1 MEKLKKIIIP
11 ILIIL
16 IICAIIFFIVSNKKT
31 ETTETITSFD
41 ISDQVFSQES
51 MDKTL
56 QDTANAGYVE
66 NFNTD
71 YTYSNDIGAK
81 VSNVIQSDNDLRIW
95 VDFDFSKNKLTRN
108 SVIYDYIVYDEN
120 NKILG
125 YENHE
130 NGKSS
135 DDYLKD
141 FCNEHGIT
149 FDESETILSTSSAFN
164 NIVENENKI
173 SSLLTLSTNKGDF
186 PKSQKIYIDIIKLTY
201 SSSSGYKT
209 YNDANWHFELDLSEK
224 TYNRISISYKL
235 KENIEGLT
243 VDKINVTDTSTLI
256 SYTYTENGAKVELLD
271 ANGNKFEPT
280 SSTAIGDNT
289 TASMFYSINKNNLPQ
304 TLYLKLTNSFGQE
317 IGKAELEIE
326 N

>member
-51 MDKTL
+51 IDKTL

-66 NFNTD
+66 SFNME

-81 VSNVIQSDNDLRIW
+81 VSNVILSDNDLRIW

-120 NKILG
+120 NKIIG

-149 FDESETILSTSSAFN
+149 FDESETILSTSSVFN

-224 TYNRISISYKL
+224 TYNRTSI
-235 KENIEGLT
+235 N
-243 VDKINVTDTSTLI
+243 
-256 SYTYTENGAKVELLD
+256 TYTENGAKVEFLD

-317 IGKAELEIE
+317 IGQVELEIE